1 MANAY
6 ADNRIIRLL
15 LARIQTIRTRMEPDR
30 VAAEADFARILLPLG
45 RRWRALA
52 DRALAEFGLSDAT
65 GWLFIHVGRLGDSV
79 PQNELALALD
89 ISSGSLVRLVD
100 QLEEAGLVVREVDP
114 ADRRVNRVTLTK
126 AGRALIG
133 QIEPVLTDIRRGILS
148 DVSDGDL
155 RRANAVLAKVD
166 MRVSAAAGR

>member
-1 MANAY
+1 MKS
-6 ADNRIIRLL
+6 
-15 LARIQTIRTRMEPDR
+15 DR
-30 VAAEADFARILLPLG
+30 RAAEADFARILLPLG

-100 QLEEAGLVVREVDP
+100 QLEQAQLVVREVDP
-114 ADRRVNRVTLTK
+114 ADRRVNRVTLTE

-133 QIEPVLTDIRRGILS
+133 RIEPVLTDIRHDVLS
-148 DVSDGDL
+148 GVSDADL
-155 RRANAVLAKVD
+155 RGANAVLASVD
-166 MRVSAAAGR
+166 VRVSAVTGR